1 VPEIPKSLLYVWH
14 WFIKLH
20 STRSA
25 GMGLNPI
32 NFQEIYS
39 FCKLYGI
46 IMSEW
51 EIDLIR
57 QLDSTALIELQ
68 KDK

>member
-1 VPEIPKSLLYVWH
+1 MPQSLIYIWA
-14 WFIKLH
+14 WFVKLH
-20 STRSA
+20 GTRSS
-25 GMGLNPI
+25 GMSINPVS
-32 NFQEIYS
+32 FQEIYS

-57 QLDSTALIELQ
+57 LLDNAALIEMQ